1 MLERISVASLRCV
14 QRL

>member
-14 QRL
+14 QGS